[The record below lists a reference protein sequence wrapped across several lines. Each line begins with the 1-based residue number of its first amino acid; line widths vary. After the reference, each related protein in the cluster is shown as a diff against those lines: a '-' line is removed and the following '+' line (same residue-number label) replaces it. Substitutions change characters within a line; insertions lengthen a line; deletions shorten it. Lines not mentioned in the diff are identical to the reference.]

1 MLKKQEVESA
11 RLADFEFRLR
21 ARTMKLLA
29 APLDIEP
36 AILIALVARHGDDVL
51 LDHVAPLRPDI
62 DIPAL
67 QAMFDACRAEARVQL
82 IGELGDPSPHRL
94 A

>member
-1 MLKKQEVESA
+1 LLKKQEVESA

-29 APLDIEP
+29 TRLGVEP
-36 AILIALVARHGDDVL
+36 AVLIALVARHGDDVL
-51 LDHVAPLRPDI
+51 LDHVAPLCPGVE
-62 DIPAL
+62 IPAL
-67 QAMFDACRAEARVQL
+67 HALFDGCRAEARAQL
-82 IGELGDPSPHRL
+82 VEELGDPSPYRL